1 VAYSDT
7 PNGLNRQI
15 GLKRLIRRYVRDF
28 QIPENLAHYAEDD
41 LARAQRAY
49 VKFCLTQERSP
60 GMMGSGD
67 RA

>member
-1 VAYSDT
+1 MAYPDT
-7 PNGLNRQI
+7 RNGLNSQS
-15 GLKRLIRRYVRDF
+15 GLKQLIRGYVRDF

-49 VKFCLTQERSP
+49 VKFCLTQEGSP
-60 GMMGSGD
+60 GLGAGD